1 MFILNAIAAFGNWFW
16 GLPILIVIIGGGV
29 YMTIR
34 LGFVQFRHFGY
45 AMSQTF
51 GKMFKKTA
59 DGEISSFGAAC
70 AALAST
76 IGASNIV
83 GVPVAIAMGGPG
95 AVFWIWL
102 IALIGCAT
110 KWVEVALGV
119 KYREKNEA
127 GEWVGGPF
135 YYLRGL
141 GKKGSAMYKVG
152 VFLGFFYAVGLM
164 LELVPSIAAQ
174 CLSATDNLAVFGIPQ
189 HIAGI
194 VIAALAIIITVGGF
208 GRITKVMDLMVPI
221 MAALY
226 LVGALIVIIVNIG
239 NLIPAIGSIFA
250 YAFRPVAAAGG
261 FAGSTVALC
270 IRWGAAR
277 GVYSNEAGFG
287 TAPAAHSSADVD
299 HPIRQACWGI
309 FEVTVDTLIV
319 CTVTALAVLTT
330 GAWQVEGVA
339 SGALA
344 QYAFSTVFG
353 GFGNYFV
360 AISVFLFVFSTI
372 VVLFYYGQ
380 RQAEFL
386 FGVKFSKIWVW
397 VYPAFMIVAAMGAE
411 LTLMYMVTD
420 GMLGLIIIPN
430 MIACVAL
437 VGQVKKLQDEYF
449 NTPDQY
455 YLADKAA
462 KAAKKA
468 K

>member
-1 MFILNAIAAFGNWFW
+1 
-16 GLPILIVIIGGGV
+16 
-29 YMTIR
+29 
-34 LGFVQFRHFGY
+34 
-45 AMSQTF
+45 
-51 GKMFKKTA
+51 
-59 DGEISSFGAAC
+59 
-70 AALAST
+70 
-76 IGASNIV
+76 
-83 GVPVAIAMGGPG
+83 
-95 AVFWIWL
+95 
-102 IALIGCAT
+102 
-110 KWVEVALGV
+110 
-119 KYREKNEA
+119 
-127 GEWVGGPF
+127 
-135 YYLRGL
+135 
-141 GKKGSAMYKVG
+141 
-152 VFLGFFYAVGLM
+152 
-164 LELVPSIAAQ
+164 
-174 CLSATDNLAVFGIPQ
+174 
-189 HIAGI
+189 
-194 VIAALAIIITVGGF
+194 
-208 GRITKVMDLMVPI
+208 MDLLVPI
-221 MAALY
+221 MAALHI
-226 LVGALIVIIVNIG
+226 VGALIVIIANIG
-239 NLIPAIGSIFA
+239 NLIPATGSIFA
-250 YAFRPVAAAGG
+250 YAFRPVAAVGG

-309 FEVTVDTLIV
+309 FEVTVDTLVV

-330 GAWQVEGVA
+330 GAWQVEGVQ

-344 QYAFSTVFG
+344 QYAFSSVFG

-360 AISVFLFVFSTI
+360 AICVFLFVFSTI

-397 VYPAFMIVAAMGAE
+397 VYPVFMIVAAMGAE

-420 GMLGLIIIPN
+420 GFLGLIIIPN